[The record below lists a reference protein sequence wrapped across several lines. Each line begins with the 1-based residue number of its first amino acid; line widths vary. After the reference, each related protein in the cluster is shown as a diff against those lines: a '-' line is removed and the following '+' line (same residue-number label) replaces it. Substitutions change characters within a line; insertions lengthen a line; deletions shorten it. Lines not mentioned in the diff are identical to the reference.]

1 MLSQIIYGAMADEI
15 GAAALKDLL
24 GSSVMRNSFNLFLA
38 NDSTGWWDN
47 INTTQRETRRDI
59 FMRAAER
66 TEALLMEK
74 CGPKTADWQWGKI
87 HYLKHNHPLGAIKF
101 FDGIFSVGSFPVTGG
116 NEVINNLMFD
126 LDTTGVFPV
135 LAGPALRKVSDLSDL
150 SKGITVSPT
159 GQSGVLG
166 SSFYKDEA
174 KMYAT
179 GKTRPMLMR
188 VGESDAEVSV
198 LVLEP

>member
-1 MLSQIIYGAMADEI
+1 ML
-15 GAAALKDLL
+15 L
-24 GSSVMRNSFNLFLA
+24 RNSFNLFLS

-47 INTTQRETRRDI
+47 INTAQRETRQDI
-59 FMRAAER
+59 FMRAAIR
-66 TEALLMEK
+66 TEALLKEK
-74 CGPKTADWQWGKI
+74 CGSDPAGWQWGKI
-87 HYLKHNHPLGAIKF
+87 HYLKHSHPLGAVKI
-101 FDGIFSVGSFPVTGG
+101 FDGLFSVGTFPVTGG

-166 SSFYKDEA
+166 SSFYNDEA
-174 KMYAT
+174 KMFAE
-179 GKTRPMLMR
+179 GSTRPMLMR
-188 VGESDAEVSV
+188 VDKDDRKVSV
-198 LVLEP
+198 LLLVP